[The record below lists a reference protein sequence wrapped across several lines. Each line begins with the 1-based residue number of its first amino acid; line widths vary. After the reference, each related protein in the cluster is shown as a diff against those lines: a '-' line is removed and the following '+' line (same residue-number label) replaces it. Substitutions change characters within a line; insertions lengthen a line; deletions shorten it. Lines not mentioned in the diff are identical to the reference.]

1 MSDGLRELI
10 KLTYDTNVP
19 DNMVI
24 YHTKFLSLKVIAS
37 LYIEAHRIL
46 RRQMS
51 STNEDRLTYGIILH
65 LHAML
70 GPGYFKCCAL
80 DPIISGWLGQEANPP
95 GLLGAFGLSAP
106 PGA

>member
-1 MSDGLRELI
+1 MSDRLRELI
-10 KLTYDTNVP
+10 KLTYDPNVP

-24 YHTKFLSLKVIAS
+24 YHTEYLSLEAIAS

-46 RRQMS
+46 RRQMP
-51 STNEDRLTYGIILH
+51 STGEDRLAYGIILH

-80 DPIISGWLGQEANPP
+80 DPIIS
-95 GLLGAFGLSAP
+95 
-106 PGA
+106 